1 MEPAADADTEAD
13 TWNPNSEAPESV
25 ANSLRFLRE
34 AWRPTLLK
42 PSDAE
47 IELLAA
53 KAAEA
58 EREAAVVLTRFLG
71 PVAWRQGAID
81 TQHPEFPYPNPDRK
95 SESPGATTTP
105 AMELFGTAWSGYTPE
120 ERQHA
125 DNLRIYDAIGIPL
138 FCPWYLILGKLFA
151 TEDALYE
158 AAPDTF
164 STGLRLVLAVVAC
177 FVLFLH
183 SQAVPKPSKDADA
196 FYVQKKI
203 GHWVYLTRHCIA
215 MQVLTLLA
223 PPPGLAVCRGIEAIG
238 FPAFKLL
245 LCAAFKKFFIG
256 KGFQLSPMLGAMTNG
271 LCICVGALG
280 WFVTMQYFS
289 LVVPHEGF
297 KSECKKWQ
305 ERGVAFEQV
314 QHVVHVPPFF
324 VGALDLFIRPS
335 SLLTRALRMSSCLQF
350 GAFYVVVY
358 VLVFMGNYQL
368 TGKWPYAFMDAFGTN
383 VAKWAKFITMQALLI
398 IAIIMALARQSA
410 EVAELQRRVDH
421 GYQELNLDRRS
432 LHALEL
438 GLDRQQQSLD
448 ILQGESAQTRPQH
461 SSTPPHA

>member
-1 MEPAADADTEAD
+1 
-13 TWNPNSEAPESV
+13 
-25 ANSLRFLRE
+25 
-34 AWRPTLLK
+34 
-42 PSDAE
+42 
-47 IELLAA
+47 
-53 KAAEA
+53 
-58 EREAAVVLTRFLG
+58 
-71 PVAWRQGAID
+71 
-81 TQHPEFPYPNPDRK
+81 
-95 SESPGATTTP
+95 
-105 AMELFGTAWSGYTPE
+105 MELFGTAWNGYTPE

-158 AAPDTF
+158 AAPETF
-164 STGLRLVLAVVAC
+164 ITGLRLVLAIVAC

-215 MQVLTLLA
+215 MQAWHQVLTLLA
-223 PPPGLAVCRGIEAIG
+223 P
-238 FPAFKLL
+238 
-245 LCAAFKKFFIG
+245 
-256 KGFQLSPMLGAMTNG
+256 LSPMLGAMTNG

-297 KSECKKWQ
+297 KAECKKWQ

-398 IAIIMALARQSA
+398 IAIIMVNWALYCLKSF
-410 EVAELQRRVDH
+410 LF
-421 GYQELNLDRRS
+421 S
-432 LHALEL
+432 
-438 GLDRQQQSLD
+438 
-448 ILQGESAQTRPQH
+448 
-461 SSTPPHA
+461 